1 MSQTLSVIL
10 PAHNEADYIQDC
22 ARALLASAPLPAGWH
37 TEVIVVANGC
47 SDATVELANGFRGS
61 AAVLGWTWTVLDL
74 EHGGKLGALQAGDA
88 ATSGSIRA
96 YLDADVRIDPDLL
109 PQIVVALSEDQP
121 LYASGSPRVSRASS
135 WITRAYARCWSTLPF
150 VTTGVPGFGLFAVNA
165 KGRARWQDWPD
176 IISDDT
182 FVRLSFA
189 PTERIRVAAGYTWPM
204 VEGFANLVK
213 VRRRQNA
220 GVDEIR
226 REFPELMRNDDTPGV
241 PLGGKLSRLICDPI
255 GFAIYV
261 TVSLAVKSP
270 LFRDK
275 SRWARGR

>member
-1 MSQTLSVIL
+1 MNQTLSVIL
-10 PAHNEADYIQDC
+10 PAHNEAEYIQDC
-22 ARALLASAPLPAGWH
+22 ARALLASAPLPAGWQ
-37 TEVIVVANGC
+37 TDVVIVANGC
-47 SDATVELANGFRGS
+47 TDTTVALANGFRD
-61 AAVLGWTWTVLDL
+61 AAEHLGWSWKVLDL
-74 EHGGKLGALQAGDA
+74 KQGGKLGALQAGDA
-88 ATSGSIRA
+88 TATGTIRA
-96 YLDADVRIDPDLL
+96 YLDADVQLDPDLL
-109 PQIVVALSEDQP
+109 PQIVKALSADVP

-135 WITRAYARCWSTLPF
+135 WITRAYARCWATLPF

-165 KGRARWQDWPD
+165 KGRARWHDWPD

-220 GVDEIR
+220 GVDEIKR
-226 REFPELMRNDDTPGV
+226 KFPELMQNDDTPGV
-241 PLGGKLSRLICDPI
+241 PLSGKFRRLICDPI
-255 GFAIYV
+255 GFGMYV
-261 TVSLAVKSP
+261 TVSLAVKTP

-275 SRWARGR
+275 SHWARGR